1 MLMYFLIW
9 FALGLYGF
17 TYLIILDYLNDVTI
31 EISVGNILLF
41 VVISAIFGGMMT
53 LWSMGHTL
61 PKLFSFVG
69 KPLVILKRKKV

>member
-1 MLMYFLIW
+1 MLTYFLIW

-17 TYLIILDYLNDVTI
+17 TYLSILDYLNGIPV

-41 VVISAIFGGMMT
+41 VAISAIFGGIMT

-69 KPLVILKRKKV
+69 KPLVILKRNKK

>member
-17 TYLIILDYLNDVTI
+17 TYLTILDYLNDVTI

-41 VVISAIFGGMMT
+41 VVISAIFGAT
-53 LWSMGHTL
+53 LAVWSMGHTFSG
-61 PKLFSFVG
+61 LFSLLG
-69 KPLVILKRKKV
+69 KPICTLKRNKK